1 MAGTAAG
8 GEARVMGDGRLAR
21 AVRQQ
26 IGLGRIVPLG
36 GPADGA
42 WIAESAAAEVLR
54 RAAEAVGGVRV
65 GTLRIG
71 LADEDGQGG
80 GPVAEVPGPMSALPP
95 RPLRVTADFGAT
107 AERPLPVTADAVR
120 AALAHTAAER
130 LGLVVAAVDLEV
142 SGLLDG
148 EEPPAAPE
156 PGPTEPAVDGPP
168 EREGDDPAHAAVRAA
183 RAVPGV
189 ARLDPGTGNI
199 LLGSPLRTVAAYRA
213 PGASVED
220 REDPAGRHTL
230 VHVATAPGHRVLEVT
245 GAVRS
250 AVAPAVAEDAP
261 GPVTVAVLVT
271 SALG

>member
-1 MAGTAAG
+1 
-8 GEARVMGDGRLAR
+8 MGDGRLAQ

-65 GTLRIG
+65 GTLRVG
-71 LADEDGQGG
+71 LADEDGAG
-80 GPVAEVPGPMSALPP
+80 GPVAEVPGPVSALPP
-95 RPLRVTADFGAT
+95 WPLRVTAGFAAT

-120 AALAHTAAER
+120 AALAEAATGR

-142 SGLLDG
+142 TGLLEDG
-148 EEPPAAPE
+148 EPPAAAA
-156 PGPTEPAVDGPP
+156 PGPVEPAVDGPP
-168 EREGDDPAHAAVRAA
+168 EHDGDGPAHAAVRAA

-189 ARLDPGTGNI
+189 ARLDPGSGHL
-199 LLGSPLRTVAAYRA
+199 LLGNPLRATASYRA
-213 PGASVED
+213 PGVRVED
-220 REDPAGRHTL
+220 HTDPPARHVL
-230 VHVATAPGHRVLEVT
+230 VQLATAPSHHVLNVT
-245 GAVRS
+245 TSVRT
-250 AVAPAVAEDAP
+250 AVAPAAAGGAP